1 MHTKNVAQPYLQ
13 NTVQLIEKFVD
24 EGVMS
29 RDDAQKILGYGKN
42 QKVDYKDFSK
52 KLNSDGYKFIRGEVG
67 STDLFKIK
75 QKMDNWLSTNKALS
89 GMNSDQYKS
98 YRDSSLKFGDYTRY
112 LKADQQWRKETSFEV
127 ERELNRQGFKYAK
140 HLYDDKGNLKSK
152 KQFYNELIK
161 SGDVSVDDLRKFKD
175 KIKDANERRIFNNA
189 MDQMAKVSPG
199 VSGYG
204 TALLAKVVRNLDKI
218 GPGNWLM
225 SAIEGSLDGD
235 DLDYDKLVKAA
246 GGVYTSGRIKKPL
259 PGLSQLGEMSG
270 SGLFTP
276 KLNSTW
282 VNPKDKS
289 NSTKG
294 NMWGIEAINDINKID
309 WGATDKNRVT
319 FSGITKTA
327 WDKGGRN
334 DAGLAILNAI
344 KKEMMTNK
352 TKMGNFIVSASPI
365 ALNSNSKAAIIIK
378 PDAEWLKGYVYTTK
392 DGKATS
398 GGIISQDQYN
408 AIMQNGISYITD
420 SNNLSSDL
428 YTRSY
433 QSPLQ
438 SYVDYYGSY
447 KYHDPAN
454 PDYSFE
460 IKRSKTTN
468 DYMTKAQ
475 VPLYNPYTGETVLT
489 DISENG
495 YTLGSNLESLRF
507 GTITE
512 KFDQYKQFNI
522 QLKNGEY

>member
-1 MHTKNVAQPYLQ
+1 
-13 NTVQLIEKFVD
+13 
-24 EGVMS
+24 
-29 RDDAQKILGYGKN
+29 
-42 QKVDYKDFSK
+42 
-52 KLNSDGYKFIRGEVG
+52 
-67 STDLFKIK
+67 
-75 QKMDNWLSTNKALS
+75 
-89 GMNSDQYKS
+89 MNSDQYKS

-319 FSGITKTA
+319 FSGITKIA